1 MMPKLS
7 PVQLELREA
16 NSFVAQ
22 VHRHHKPL
30 HRVRFSV
37 GCKDQDGRLR
47 GVAMAGRPVA
57 RAVNPKEVLEVSRVA
72 TDGCPNACSFLYG
85 LVARIARLLGYSKV
99 QTYILASEP
108 GTSLKAAGWKVE
120 AEVRGRQ
127 WVHTDGRPRR
137 TDQPTE
143 DKVRWVCNIKGEPN
157 THAGECGSRC
167 VYGDSECPMV
177 NADSSTK
184 GPPA

>member
-1 MMPKLS
+1 MTGERLV

-16 NSFVAQ
+16 NAFVAK

-37 GCKDQDGRLR
+37 GCADESGKLR

-85 LVARIARLLGYSKV
+85 LVARIAKLLGYRKV
-99 QTYILASEP
+99 QTYILATEP
-108 GTSLKAAGWKVE
+108 GISLRGAGWRKV
-120 AEVRGRQ
+120 AEVDGRQ
-127 WVHTDGRPRR
+127 WKHTDGQPRR
-137 TDQPTE
+137 TDQPTG
-143 DKVRWVCNIKGEPN
+143 DKTRWETTFGLEAK
-157 THAGECGSRC
+157 
-167 VYGDSECPMV
+167 V
-177 NADSSTK
+177 N
-184 GPPA
+184 P